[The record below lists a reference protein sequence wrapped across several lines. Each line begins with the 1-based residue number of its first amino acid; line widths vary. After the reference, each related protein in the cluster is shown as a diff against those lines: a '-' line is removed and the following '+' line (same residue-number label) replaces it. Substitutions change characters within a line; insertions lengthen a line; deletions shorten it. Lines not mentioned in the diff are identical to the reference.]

1 MKRIKVMA
9 DYHCWPL
16 WEAGDE
22 LGDIDPASLPISDEL
37 RAGLLEWARE
47 FDAILNAEDPAASG
61 FPSPAAKRQFD
72 KDGRSLAGQLASELR
87 ETHEVLYYSVRN
99 ASVEPVPVVGAV

>member
-22 LGDIDPASLPISDEL
+22 IGEVDPGSLPISEGL
-37 RAGLLEWARE
+37 RADLLRWADE
-47 FDAILNAEDPAASG
+47 FDAILNDEDPAASAFSSADG
-61 FPSPAAKRQFD
+61 ERQFD
-72 KDGRSLAGQLASELR
+72 DDGRVLAARLASELR
-87 ETHEVLYYSVRN
+87 ETHRMLYSSVSRR
-99 ASVEPVPVVGAV
+99 SVEPVPAVGAV